1 MAVNP
6 GQRYKNTPGETE
18 ISWLVGM
25 AVERIALNAMDP
37 KSPYGSDGQTVRDRL
52 NQLAQKNAE
61 MKELNAQ
68 FETLLPNLSDQDWI
82 SYKEIAGASSGRN
95 RPFDG
100 WSISTARNDFPIA
113 QPELTE
119 FQRHGVYQYMSRL
132 IPFGALVPPVVISAV
147 FLGGCASPEVSRR
160 ASVLALPYLQFDQT
174 FGSGWRSL
182 FDSREYSK
190 AAVLVEDYL
199 RSHHDFT
206 VGEQKFLHFH
216 AAQLL
221 ALENKNARAVEHLDQ
236 AVCHEKTRELGPN

>member
-1 MAVNP
+1 M
-6 GQRYKNTPGETE
+6 
-18 ISWLVGM
+18 
-25 AVERIALNAMDP
+25 
-37 KSPYGSDGQTVRDRL
+37 
-52 NQLAQKNAE
+52 
-61 MKELNAQ
+61 
-68 FETLLPNLSDQDWI
+68 
-82 SYKEIAGASSGRN
+82 
-95 RPFDG
+95 
-100 WSISTARNDFPIA
+100 
-113 QPELTE
+113 
-119 FQRHGVYQYMSRL
+119 
-132 IPFGALVPPVVISAV
+132 
-147 FLGGCASPEVSRR
+147 
-160 ASVLALPYLQFDQT
+160 LALPYLQFDQT